1 MSLDGNDFCIVF
13 ADVSGSSRLYVK
25 LGDSEALR
33 AVERCLN
40 RIQRAAEGYEG
51 RVVKTIG
58 DEAMVVFESAEQG
71 LLAACEMQQRVS
83 DLPPVSG
90 IKLAIRIGVHFGPV
104 LEERGDIFGDT
115 VNTAARL
122 VELAPSGQ
130 ILVSDD
136 ALLAVPPSLRPDTR
150 PLDPV
155 PVKGK
160 RAPLRV
166 HELVWSSGEEVTVL
180 AERSLLPNGHE
191 RSLRL
196 RHGSETVYVGPDR
209 PVVTLGRDRA
219 NDLVIHDIRASR
231 HHARIEF
238 RQDRFILV
246 DQSTNGTYVD
256 TDEYGVTVVRR
267 IEAQLRGIGKLSFG
281 QPWTP
286 SVPDYVEFQ
295 ILG

>member
-1 MSLDGNDFCIVF
+1 MSLDGNDCCVVF

-40 RIQRAAEGYEG
+40 RIRRAAQGYAG

-58 DEAMVVFESAEQG
+58 DEAMVVFSSAEQG

-136 ALLAVPPSLRPDTR
+136 ALLAVPNNLRPETR

-160 RAPLRV
+160 RAPLRI
-166 HELVWSSGEEVTVL
+166 HELLWSPSEEVTQL
-180 AERSLLPNGHE
+180 AERSVAGVNHE

-196 RHGSETVYVGPDR
+196 RHGSEVIYVGAER
-209 PVVTLGRDRA
+209 PVITLGRDRA

-231 HHARIEF
+231 HHGRIEF
-238 RQDRFILV
+238 REDRFILV
-246 DQSTNGTYVD
+246 DQSTNGTYVE
-256 TDEYGVTVVRR
+256 TDDQGVAVVRR
-267 IEAQLRGIGKLSFG
+267 IESQLRGVGKLTFG
-281 QPWTP
+281 HPWTP

-295 ILG
+295 LLG